1 MTAAFR
7 KAKTASTEAGA
18 TFIIPR
24 ASMDEPLRVVTLSGT
39 PAAHEGNANWHVWAI
54 GNFDQGISKGHV
66 ESNPQGVL
74 SQAIPIDERDYP
86 GVKLTIS
93 RMATLV
99 SGYKQW
105 NEDIG
110 KDLSKDEQSRYRSHC
125 ALDYSR
131 MRDNFYLREE
141 D

>member
-1 MTAAFR
+1 
-7 KAKTASTEAGA
+7 
-18 TFIIPR
+18 
-24 ASMDEPLRVVTLSGT
+24 
-39 PAAHEGNANWHVWAI
+39 
-54 GNFDQGISKGHV
+54 
-66 ESNPQGVL
+66 
-74 SQAIPIDERDYP
+74 
-86 GVKLTIS
+86 
-93 RMATLV
+93 MATLV
-99 SGYKQW
+99 SDYKQW